1 MQKRLKE
8 YGIQIGTLPTGPL
21 NKITDVKGV
30 KVGHFTISNGDIQT
44 GVTAIIPHEEN
55 IFNNKVVA
63 ASYAING
70 FGKTV
75 GTLQINELGTI
86 ETPILLTNTLS
97 VGVAANHL
105 ISYSLAQN
113 KEIGDTTGTVNP
125 VIGECN
131 DMFLNNIRKQS
142 ITEDHVRTALKNANT
157 HFEEGSIGAGMGM
170 KCFGLKGGIG
180 SSSRILTYPHGTYS
194 LGVLVLSNF
203 GEIDQFRLNGIH
215 VGPGIKSK
223 LPIANHDGD
232 KGSIMIIIA
241 TDLPVTSRQ
250 LKRIIKRAS
259 VGLGRTGSFIGNG
272 SGDIF
277 IGFSTA
283 NKVSHE
289 NNDNLQ
295 IFRTVHEDD
304 LDQAFLATADAT
316 EEAILQSL
324 VTAKTTT
331 GRNGNTLYSLAEFL
345 DEIETK

>member
-1 MQKRLKE
+1 MQKRLKD
-8 YGIQIGTLPTGPL
+8 YGITIGNLPTGAL

-30 KVGHFTISNGDIQT
+30 RVGHSTISDGDIQT
-44 GVTAIIPHEEN
+44 GVTAIIPHDTN

-63 ASYAING
+63 ASYAMNG
-70 FGKTV
+70 FGKTM
-75 GTLQINELGTI
+75 GTLQIDELGTI

-97 VGVAANHL
+97 VGVASNHL
-105 ISYSLAQN
+105 IGYMLEQN
-113 KEIGDTTGTVNP
+113 AGIGDTTGTVNP

-131 DMFLNNIRKQS
+131 DMFLNNIRKRS
-142 ITEDHVRTALKNANT
+142 VTETNVREALETATPN
-157 HFEEGSIGAGMGM
+157 FEEGSIGAGAGM

-180 SSSRILTYPHGTYS
+180 SSSRILTYPHGNYT

-215 VGPGIKSK
+215 VGPIIKEKISSK
-223 LPIANHDGD
+223 SEKGD

-259 VGLGRTGSFIGNG
+259 VGLSRTGSFIGNG
-272 SGDIF
+272 SGDVF

-283 NKVSHE
+283 NTISHE
-289 NNDNLQ
+289 NKGELQ
-295 IFRTVHEDD
+295 SIKVIHEDD

-324 VTAKTTT
+324 LAAKTTT
-331 GRNGNTLYSLAEFL
+331 GRNGNILYSLAEL
-345 DEIETK
+345 MSEIIS

>member
-1 MQKRLKE
+1 MQKRLKD
-8 YGIQIGTLPTGPL
+8 YGIQIGTIPTGPF

-30 KVGHFTISNGDIQT
+30 RVGHSTISNGEIQT
-44 GVTAIIPHEEN
+44 GVTAIIPHEDN

-63 ASYAING
+63 ASYAMNG
-70 FGKTV
+70 FGKTM
-75 GTLQINELGTI
+75 GTLQIDELGTI

-97 VGVAANHL
+97 VGVVANHL
-105 ISYSLAQN
+105 IGYSLEQN

-142 ITEDHVRTALKNANT
+142 ITGNHVQEALETATTN
-157 HFEEGSIGAGMGM
+157 FEEGSIGAGTGM

-180 SSSRILTYPHGTYS
+180 SSSRILTYPYGTYT

-203 GEIDQFRLNGIH
+203 GEIDQFRLNGIQ
-215 VGPGIKSK
+215 VGPVIKSK
-223 LPIANHDGD
+223 LLETNLDGD

-241 TDLPVTSRQ
+241 TDLPVSSRQ

-259 VGLGRTGSFIGNG
+259 VGLSRTGSFIGNG

-283 NKVSHE
+283 NKISHE
-289 NNDNLQ
+289 NNNTLQ
-295 IFRTVHEDD
+295 TFKAVHEDD

-324 VTAKTTT
+324 LMAKSTT
-331 GRNGNTLYSLAEFL
+331 GRNGNTLYSLADYM
-345 DEIETK
+345 DEILSK

>member
-1 MQKRLKE
+1 MQKRLRD
-8 YGIQIGTLPTGPL
+8 YGIQIGTLPTGPF

-30 KVGHFTISNGDIQT
+30 KVGHSTISNGDIQT
-44 GVTAIIPHEEN
+44 GVTAIIPHEQN

-63 ASYAING
+63 ASYAMNG
-70 FGKTV
+70 FGKTM
-75 GTLQINELGTI
+75 GTLQIDELGTI

-105 ISYSLAQN
+105 IGYSLAQN
-113 KEIGDTTGTVNP
+113 KEIGDTTGTVNS

-142 ITEDHVRTALKNANT
+142 ITVEHVREAIETADT

-180 SSSRILTYPHGTYS
+180 SSSRVLTYPHGTYT

-203 GEIDQFRLNGIH
+203 GEMDQFRFNGIH
-215 VGPGIKSK
+215 VGPLLKAMLPLKS
-223 LPIANHDGD
+223 PDGD

-259 VGLGRTGSFIGNG
+259 VGLSRTGSFIGNG
-272 SGDIF
+272 SGDVF

-283 NKVSHE
+283 NKISHE
-289 NNDNLQ
+289 NKGSLQ
-295 IFRTVHEDD
+295 KFEAVHEDD

-331 GRNGNTLYSLAEFL
+331 GRNGNTLYSLAEYM
-345 DEIETK
+345 DEIL

>member
-1 MQKRLKE
+1 MQKRLKD

-30 KVGHFTISNGDIQT
+30 KVGHSTISNGDIQT
-44 GVTAIIPHEEN
+44 GVTAIIPHEQN

-63 ASYAING
+63 ASYAMNG
-70 FGKTV
+70 FGKTM
-75 GTLQINELGTI
+75 GTLQIEELGTI

-97 VGVAANHL
+97 VGVTANYL
-105 ISYSLAQN
+105 IDYILAQN

-142 ITEDHVRTALKNANT
+142 ITEEHVQGALETAT
-157 HFEEGSIGAGMGM
+157 IDFEEGSIGAGMGM

-180 SSSRILTYPHGTYS
+180 SSSRILTYPHGTYT

-203 GEIDQFRLNGIH
+203 GEIDQFRLNGIQ
-215 VGPGIKSK
+215 VGQVIKSN
-223 LPIANHDGD
+223 LPVTNPEGV

-259 VGLGRTGSFIGNG
+259 VGLSRTGSFIGNG
-272 SGDIF
+272 SGDVF

-283 NKVSHE
+283 TKISHE
-289 NNDNLQ
+289 NNQALQ
-295 IFRTVHEDD
+295 TYKAVHEDD
-304 LDQAFLATADAT
+304 LDQVFLATADAT
-316 EEAILQSL
+316 EESILQSL
-324 VTAKTTT
+324 ITSKTTI
-331 GRNGNTLYSLAEFL
+331 GRNGNTLYSLA
-345 DEIETK
+345 DYMGEIQLK